1 MTSSLPGAQS
11 VPAGPRVA
19 DLQLRGR
26 AGPLRTRVHWPPATG
41 GPAVRPLLVM
51 LTATGADDL
60 WATVSAKAG
69 VVVLAVSDTRVTRV
83 ADEAALAEATTAL
96 QWAADHADELHADPG
111 RLVVGGEGTGAWL
124 AAAVALEARDD
135 GWPSVVRQLLMVT
148 TTSDTAA
155 AAARSVPQVRGPS
168 LAGVAPAIVV
178 TIGDGPHE
186 VDARRY
192 ASTAPGRRDPRRRA
206 PSRRSCRG
214 RGRLPGADAPAGPRW
229 RERGRRHDRHR
240 RQRRRPSVPPPRPT
254 GGVSPAGT
262 RATSPAAS
270 STTAAS

>member
-1 MTSSLPGAQS
+1 MTSSLPGAPS

-41 GPAVRPLLVM
+41 GPAVRPLLVV
-51 LTATGADDL
+51 LTATGADTL

-96 QWAADHADELHADPG
+96 QWAADHAGELHADPG

-135 GWPSVVRQLLMVT
+135 GWPSVVRQLLVVT

-155 AAARSVPQVRGPS
+155 AAAPSVPPVREPS
-168 LAGVAPAIVV
+168 LAGVAPAILV
-178 TIGDGPHE
+178 TIGGGPHE
-186 VDARRY
+186 LDARRY
-192 ASTAPGRRDPRRRA
+192 ASRLRSAGVYVDELHHDGPVAGVADCLAPALRRA
-206 PSRRSCRG
+206 LGGGSE
-214 RGRLPGADAPAGPRW
+214 GAA
-229 RERGRRHDRHR
+229 
-240 RQRRRPSVPPPRPT
+240 
-254 GGVSPAGT
+254 
-262 RATSPAAS
+262 
-270 STTAAS
+270 